1 MVFERTVWRF
11 RKPKTTNVD
20 QSRNASILLCTQFLT
35 FGFTMHMAQH
45 FERRMFGEESHRSLS
60 PPRIDFAQHSIRRA
74 DFVPKFVI
82 SVRPVSWC
90 SCQSRL
96 RLLFQGFL
104 GFYKHRSYMHSL
116 KIIHAKHSDM
126 TTTITIL
133 VEHRVSAQRQ
143 RQYLWNSN
151 NANCNLRA
159 MRPRHRLQPGLLR
172 PLRRALSHHPSCRP
186 GTAKAHR

>member
-11 RKPKTTNVD
+11 RKPKTTNVYHF
-20 QSRNASILLCTQFLT
+20 RNASILLCNQFLT
-35 FGFTMHMAQH
+35 FVFTMHMAQH
-45 FERRMFGEESHRSLS
+45 FKRRMFGEESHRSLS
-60 PPRIDFAQHSIRRA
+60 PPRMDFAQHSIRRV

-82 SVRPVSWC
+82 SMRPVRFTGWC

-96 RLLFQGFL
+96 RLLL
-104 GFYKHRSYMHSL
+104 SYTHSL
-116 KIIHAKHSDM
+116 KLIHAKHSDM
-126 TTTITIL
+126 TTTMTIL

-143 RQYLWNSN
+143 RQYLWNSDN
-151 NANCNLRA
+151 DNCNLRA